1 MDFKMS
7 DTCKRLSAVIAVL
20 GLVAL
25 IVGLFFAGNKIY
37 WIVGIVLGTAVSLVK
52 VYMLEKTLNRA
63 VDMDPKNANNYTRA
77 NYTMRLVVSVVIV
90 VLACVV
96 EQVNVIG
103 VLIGLLL
110 VQPAAY
116 ITNFITAN
124 KEKIK

>member
-1 MDFKMS
+1 MS
-7 DTCKRLSAVIAVL
+7 DTCKKLSTVIAVL
-20 GLVAL
+20 GLIAL
-25 IVGLFFAGNKIY
+25 VVGLFFAGNKIY
-37 WIVGIVLGTAVSLVK
+37 WIVGIVLGTIASLIK
-52 VYMLEKTLNRA
+52 VYMLERTLDKA

-90 VLACVV
+90 VLACLV
-96 EQVNVIG
+96 EQINVVG

-124 KEKIK
+124 KKK

>member
-1 MDFKMS
+1 MEFKMS
-7 DTCKRLSAVIAVL
+7 DTCKKLSTVIAVL
-20 GLVAL
+20 GLIAL
-25 IVGLFFAGNKIY
+25 VVGLFFAGNKIY
-37 WIVGIVLGTAVSLVK
+37 WIVGIVLGTVASLIK
-52 VYMLEKTLNRA
+52 VYMLERTLDKA

-90 VLACVV
+90 VLACIV
-96 EQVNVIG
+96 EQINVVG

-124 KEKIK
+124 KEK